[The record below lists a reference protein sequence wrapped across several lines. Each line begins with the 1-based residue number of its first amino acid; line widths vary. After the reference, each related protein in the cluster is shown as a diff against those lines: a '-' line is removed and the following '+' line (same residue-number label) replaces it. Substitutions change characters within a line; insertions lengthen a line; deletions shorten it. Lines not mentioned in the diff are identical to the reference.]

1 MSDQSLM
8 GASPFQDPEVGGH
21 RALGG
26 FGELLQL
33 GKLPGESGDI
43 GPNEGHQAP
52 EVSLCHAVVEGVHPN
67 EVEERLGVG
76 VEGTLLL
83 FRLGALEDG
92 DVLLVRDLTVRH
104 PLLTLPDAA

>member
-1 MSDQSLM
+1 M
-8 GASPFQDPEVGGH
+8 
-21 RALGG
+21 
-26 FGELLQL
+26 
-33 GKLPGESGDI
+33 
-43 GPNEGHQAP
+43 
-52 EVSLCHAVVEGVHPN
+52 VEGVHPN